1 MALVAVCT
9 GKAISVNDTSD
20 NVGRVVVMLVFFFS
34 RYGKIQSV
42 KVLAAKENERP
53 GAIIAFMDIKSA
65 AKAHTTDNQLDG
77 VPVVTEYSEPGATGR
92 AAPSQDSKSSAP
104 TGAGTNRKDG

>member
-1 MALVAVCT
+1 M
-9 GKAISVNDTSD
+9 
-20 NVGRVVVMLVFFFS
+20 
-34 RYGKIQSV
+34 

-92 AAPSQDSKSSAP
+92 AASAQDAKGSAP
-104 TGAGTNRKDG
+104 SGAGTTNRKEG

>member
-1 MALVAVCT
+1 M
-9 GKAISVNDTSD
+9 
-20 NVGRVVVMLVFFFS
+20 
-34 RYGKIQSV
+34 

-65 AKAHTTDNQLDG
+65 AKAHTTDNRLDG

-92 AAPSQDSKSSAP
+92 AIPAQDTKASALSAI
-104 TGAGTNRKDG
+104 GVNNRKEG

>member
-1 MALVAVCT
+1 M
-9 GKAISVNDTSD
+9 
-20 NVGRVVVMLVFFFS
+20 
-34 RYGKIQSV
+34 
-42 KVLAAKENERP
+42 KVLVAKENERP

-92 AAPSQDSKSSAP
+92 AIPAQDTKACAPLGV
-104 TGAGTNRKDG
+104 GANRKEG